1 MSRELHDVVGHT
13 VNLLVVQ
20 AGAAR
25 MVLDQDPVQARDL
38 LKGMED
44 TGRETLA
51 DLDRVLATLRDDTKR
66 GEDRGDTANRAP
78 GLAQLPDL
86 VGRFHDSGVDAR
98 LTIDPGLRLPR
109 DLDLAAYRIV
119 QEALTNTLKHAAP
132 CSATVAVERRDGS
145 VIIQV
150 SDTGPGVR
158 RADPHGRG
166 LVGIAER
173 VSMCGGVLEHG
184 NGRARWLPAAGG
196 PSAAMT
202 IRVLLADD
210 DTLVRAG
217 LAVVLG
223 TAADLTVVA
232 EAADG
237 IEAVD
242 LCLRHTPDVVLMD
255 VRMPGIDGIEATRRL
270 VAARPDIKILILTT
284 FHDDEY
290 VYGGLRAG
298 ASGFLLKRASP
309 ERLLEA
315 VRTVAAGEALL
326 DPLVTRGLIHRFL
339 STGGSTVPGPS
350 AETRRQLDR
359 LTERE
364 RQVLLLVAQG
374 RSNAEIADLLV
385 IAESTAK
392 THVKRVLAKIDV
404 HDRAQAVVFA
414 YRSGLIT
421 DGGIGPT

>member
-1 MSRELHDVVGHT
+1 VGVEGLTRSLRRLRRVPPMVVDAGITLIFVVLVTSEAVRQPVPGGRTAVFAVLTLVMAVCLALRRRWPLATYAIATAALVVESFLHLATEFTPLATLVGAYSVGLYATRTRARWGVLIVVAGVVGFFAGTPGLQRTNPVQLAYVLLIWLGGWGFGYATARRREDAERVRRALEREVIAEERVRMSRELHDVVGHT

-25 MVLDQDPVQARDL
+25 MVLDQDPVQAREL

-44 TGRETLA
+44 TGRETLT

-66 GEDRGDTANRAP
+66 GEDSGDTANRTP

-184 NGRARWLPAAGG
+184 NGRDGG
-196 PSAAMT
+196 F
-202 IRVLLADD
+202 R
-210 DTLVRAG
+210 
-217 LAVVLG
+217 
-223 TAADLTVVA
+223 
-232 EAADG
+232 
-237 IEAVD
+237 
-242 LCLRHTPDVVLMD
+242 
-255 VRMPGIDGIEATRRL
+255 
-270 VAARPDIKILILTT
+270 
-284 FHDDEY
+284 
-290 VYGGLRAG
+290 LRAV
-298 ASGFLLKRASP
+298 L
-309 ERLLEA
+309 
-315 VRTVAAGEALL
+315 
-326 DPLVTRGLIHRFL
+326 PL
-339 STGGSTVPGPS
+339 P
-350 AETRRQLDR
+350 
-359 LTERE
+359 
-364 RQVLLLVAQG
+364 
-374 RSNAEIADLLV
+374 
-385 IAESTAK
+385 
-392 THVKRVLAKIDV
+392 
-404 HDRAQAVVFA
+404 
-414 YRSGLIT
+414 
-421 DGGIGPT
+421 

>member
-1 MSRELHDVVGHT
+1 VGFDGLIRPLGRLRRVPPLVVDAGIAAIFVLLVAAEAVRQPMPGGRTALFALLTLVLAASLVLRRKWPLTALVIGVAALVVESFLHVATVFTPLATLVGAYSVGLYATRTRARWGLLIIVAGVVGYFVGTPGLRRTDPVQLAYVLLVWLGGWAFGYARARRGEDQERVRRALEREVIAEERVRMSRELHDVVGHT
-13 VNLLVVQ
+13 VNLLLVQ

-184 NGRARWLPAAGG
+184 NGRDGG
-196 PSAAMT
+196 F
-202 IRVLLADD
+202 R
-210 DTLVRAG
+210 
-217 LAVVLG
+217 
-223 TAADLTVVA
+223 
-232 EAADG
+232 
-237 IEAVD
+237 
-242 LCLRHTPDVVLMD
+242 
-255 VRMPGIDGIEATRRL
+255 
-270 VAARPDIKILILTT
+270 
-284 FHDDEY
+284 
-290 VYGGLRAG
+290 LRAV
-298 ASGFLLKRASP
+298 L
-309 ERLLEA
+309 
-315 VRTVAAGEALL
+315 
-326 DPLVTRGLIHRFL
+326 PL
-339 STGGSTVPGPS
+339 P
-350 AETRRQLDR
+350 
-359 LTERE
+359 
-364 RQVLLLVAQG
+364 
-374 RSNAEIADLLV
+374 
-385 IAESTAK
+385 
-392 THVKRVLAKIDV
+392 
-404 HDRAQAVVFA
+404 
-414 YRSGLIT
+414 
-421 DGGIGPT
+421 

>member
-1 MSRELHDVVGHT
+1 VGLEGLTRQLGRLRRVPPMVVDAGIALIFVVLVAAEAVRQPMPGGRTAVFVVLTLVMAVCLAVRRRWPLAAYAIGTAALVAESFLHVATEFTPLATLVGAYSVGLYATRARARWGLLIVVAGVVGFFAGTPGLRQTNPVQLAYVLLIWLGGWGFGYARARRGEDQERVRQALEREVVAEERVRMSRELHDVVGHT

-25 MVLDQDPVQARDL
+25 MVLDQDPAQARDL
-38 LKGMED
+38 LKGMEE

-51 DLDRVLATLRDDTKR
+51 DLDRVLATLRDDTKP
-66 GEDRGDTANRAP
+66 GDDRRDTANRAP

-184 NGRARWLPAAGG
+184 NGRDGG
-196 PSAAMT
+196 F
-202 IRVLLADD
+202 R
-210 DTLVRAG
+210 
-217 LAVVLG
+217 
-223 TAADLTVVA
+223 
-232 EAADG
+232 
-237 IEAVD
+237 
-242 LCLRHTPDVVLMD
+242 
-255 VRMPGIDGIEATRRL
+255 
-270 VAARPDIKILILTT
+270 
-284 FHDDEY
+284 
-290 VYGGLRAG
+290 LRAV
-298 ASGFLLKRASP
+298 L
-309 ERLLEA
+309 
-315 VRTVAAGEALL
+315 
-326 DPLVTRGLIHRFL
+326 PL
-339 STGGSTVPGPS
+339 P
-350 AETRRQLDR
+350 
-359 LTERE
+359 
-364 RQVLLLVAQG
+364 
-374 RSNAEIADLLV
+374 
-385 IAESTAK
+385 
-392 THVKRVLAKIDV
+392 
-404 HDRAQAVVFA
+404 
-414 YRSGLIT
+414 
-421 DGGIGPT
+421 

>member
-1 MSRELHDVVGHT
+1 VGFEGLTRSLGRFRRVPPMAVDAGIALIFVVLVAAEAVRQPAPGGRTALFAVLTLVMAVCLALRRRWPLAAYAIGTAALVVESFLHVATEFTPLATLVGAYSVGLYATRARARWGPVIVVAGVVGFFAGTTGLQRTDPVQLAYVLLIWLGGWGFGYAMARRREDQERVRRALEREVVADERVRMSRELHDVVGHT

-25 MVLDQDPVQARDL
+25 MVLDQDPIQARDL

-66 GEDRGDTANRAP
+66 GDDKGGTANRAP

-98 LTIDPGLRLPR
+98 LSIDPGLRLPR

-184 NGRARWLPAAGG
+184 NGRDGG
-196 PSAAMT
+196 F
-202 IRVLLADD
+202 R
-210 DTLVRAG
+210 
-217 LAVVLG
+217 
-223 TAADLTVVA
+223 
-232 EAADG
+232 
-237 IEAVD
+237 
-242 LCLRHTPDVVLMD
+242 
-255 VRMPGIDGIEATRRL
+255 
-270 VAARPDIKILILTT
+270 
-284 FHDDEY
+284 
-290 VYGGLRAG
+290 LRAV
-298 ASGFLLKRASP
+298 L
-309 ERLLEA
+309 
-315 VRTVAAGEALL
+315 
-326 DPLVTRGLIHRFL
+326 PL
-339 STGGSTVPGPS
+339 P
-350 AETRRQLDR
+350 
-359 LTERE
+359 
-364 RQVLLLVAQG
+364 
-374 RSNAEIADLLV
+374 
-385 IAESTAK
+385 
-392 THVKRVLAKIDV
+392 
-404 HDRAQAVVFA
+404 
-414 YRSGLIT
+414 
-421 DGGIGPT
+421 

>member
-1 MSRELHDVVGHT
+1 VGLEGLTRSLRRLRRVPPMVVDAGISVIFVLLVAAEAVRQPVSGGRTAVFVVLTLVMAVCLAVRRRWPLAAYAIATAALVVESFLHVATEFTPLATLVGAYSVGLYASRTRARWGVLIVVAGVVGFFAGTPGLQRTNPVQLAYVLLIWLGGWGFGYARARRGEDAERVRRALEREVIAEERVRMSRELHDVVGHT

-44 TGRETLA
+44 TGRETLT

-66 GEDRGDTANRAP
+66 GEDMRDTANRAP

-98 LTIDPGLRLPR
+98 LSIDPGLRLPR

-184 NGRARWLPAAGG
+184 NGRDGG
-196 PSAAMT
+196 F
-202 IRVLLADD
+202 R
-210 DTLVRAG
+210 
-217 LAVVLG
+217 
-223 TAADLTVVA
+223 
-232 EAADG
+232 
-237 IEAVD
+237 
-242 LCLRHTPDVVLMD
+242 
-255 VRMPGIDGIEATRRL
+255 
-270 VAARPDIKILILTT
+270 
-284 FHDDEY
+284 
-290 VYGGLRAG
+290 LRAV
-298 ASGFLLKRASP
+298 L
-309 ERLLEA
+309 
-315 VRTVAAGEALL
+315 
-326 DPLVTRGLIHRFL
+326 PL
-339 STGGSTVPGPS
+339 P
-350 AETRRQLDR
+350 
-359 LTERE
+359 
-364 RQVLLLVAQG
+364 
-374 RSNAEIADLLV
+374 
-385 IAESTAK
+385 
-392 THVKRVLAKIDV
+392 
-404 HDRAQAVVFA
+404 
-414 YRSGLIT
+414 
-421 DGGIGPT
+421 

>member
-1 MSRELHDVVGHT
+1 MGFEGLTRSLRRFRRVPPPVVDAGIAVIFVVLVAAEAVRQPMPGGRTAVFVVLTLVMAVCLVLRRRWPLATYAITTAALVVESFLHVATEFTPLATLVGAYSVGLYASRARARWGVLIVVAGVVGFFAGTPGLQRTDPVQLAYVLLVWLGGWGFGYATARRREDQERVRRALEREVIAEERVRMSRELHDVVGHT

-44 TGRETLA
+44 TGRETLT

-132 CSATVAVERRDGS
+132 CSATVEVERRNGS
-145 VIIQV
+145 MIIEV

-158 RADPHGRG
+158 RADRHGRG

-184 NGRARWLPAAGG
+184 NGQDGG
-196 PSAAMT
+196 F
-202 IRVLLADD
+202 R
-210 DTLVRAG
+210 
-217 LAVVLG
+217 
-223 TAADLTVVA
+223 
-232 EAADG
+232 
-237 IEAVD
+237 
-242 LCLRHTPDVVLMD
+242 
-255 VRMPGIDGIEATRRL
+255 
-270 VAARPDIKILILTT
+270 
-284 FHDDEY
+284 
-290 VYGGLRAG
+290 LRAV
-298 ASGFLLKRASP
+298 L
-309 ERLLEA
+309 
-315 VRTVAAGEALL
+315 
-326 DPLVTRGLIHRFL
+326 PL
-339 STGGSTVPGPS
+339 P
-350 AETRRQLDR
+350 
-359 LTERE
+359 
-364 RQVLLLVAQG
+364 
-374 RSNAEIADLLV
+374 
-385 IAESTAK
+385 
-392 THVKRVLAKIDV
+392 
-404 HDRAQAVVFA
+404 
-414 YRSGLIT
+414 
-421 DGGIGPT
+421 

>member
-1 MSRELHDVVGHT
+1 MGLEGLTRQLGRLRRVPPMVVDAGIALIFVVLVAAEAVRQPMPGGRTAVFVVLTLVMAVCLAVRRRWPLAAYAIGTAALVAESFLHVATEFTPLATLVGAYSVGLYATRARARWGLLIVVAGVVGFFAGTPGLRQTNPVQLAYVLLIWLGGWGFGYARARRGEDQERVRQALEREVVAEERVRMSRELHDVVGHT

-25 MVLDQDPVQARDL
+25 MVLDQDPAQARDL
-38 LKGMED
+38 LKGMEE

-51 DLDRVLATLRDDTKR
+51 DLDRVLATLRDDTKP
-66 GEDRGDTANRAP
+66 GDDRRDTANRAP

-184 NGRARWLPAAGG
+184 NGRDGG
-196 PSAAMT
+196 F
-202 IRVLLADD
+202 R
-210 DTLVRAG
+210 
-217 LAVVLG
+217 
-223 TAADLTVVA
+223 
-232 EAADG
+232 
-237 IEAVD
+237 
-242 LCLRHTPDVVLMD
+242 
-255 VRMPGIDGIEATRRL
+255 
-270 VAARPDIKILILTT
+270 
-284 FHDDEY
+284 
-290 VYGGLRAG
+290 LRAV
-298 ASGFLLKRASP
+298 L
-309 ERLLEA
+309 
-315 VRTVAAGEALL
+315 
-326 DPLVTRGLIHRFL
+326 PL
-339 STGGSTVPGPS
+339 P
-350 AETRRQLDR
+350 
-359 LTERE
+359 
-364 RQVLLLVAQG
+364 
-374 RSNAEIADLLV
+374 
-385 IAESTAK
+385 
-392 THVKRVLAKIDV
+392 
-404 HDRAQAVVFA
+404 
-414 YRSGLIT
+414 
-421 DGGIGPT
+421 